1 MNIFLYPF
9 LSVISSSSLNF
20 QNFHDILYNFSSSL
34 NRKGIA
40 VKYYPVCLDITNKRC
55 IVVGGGDVAERKVE
69 RLLDF
74 GARIT
79 VIGKKLTPRLEAMK
93 REGRINH
100 IDADYNEAYINDA
113 FLMIGATDQD
123 DVNAK
128 ISRDGR
134 EKGIL
139 VNIVDD
145 PDKCDFILPS
155 LLQQGDLLIA
165 ISTGGKSPA
174 LAKNLREELEKLYG
188 SEYQTLLKVMGN
200 LREKLVMKG
209 HSSDEN
215 KRLFESVVHSDILRH
230 IKDKNWKQ
238 VKKIIH
244 DVTGVDI
251 EIGD

>member
-1 MNIFLYPF
+1 M
-9 LSVISSSSLNF
+9 V
-20 QNFHDILYNFSSSL
+20 YNFSIHPV
-34 NRKGIA
+34 KEGIT
-40 VKYYPVCLDITNKRC
+40 VKYYPVCLDVTNKRC

-69 RLLDF
+69 RLLNF
-74 GARIT
+74 GAYVA

-100 IDADYNEAYINDA
+100 IDADYDEAYINDA
-113 FLMIGATDQD
+113 FLVIGATDRD

-128 ISRDGR
+128 IARDGR

-174 LAKNLREELEKLYG
+174 LAKKLREELEKLYG
-188 SEYQTLLKVMGN
+188 SEYQTLLKVLGN

-215 KRLFESVVHSDILRH
+215 KRLFDAVVHSDILRH

-238 VKKIIH
+238 AKKIIY
-244 DVTGVDI
+244 DITGVDV

>member
-1 MNIFLYPF
+1 L
-9 LSVISSSSLNF
+9 
-20 QNFHDILYNFSSSL
+20 
-34 NRKGIA
+34 
-40 VKYYPVCLDITNKRC
+40 KYYPVCLDITNRSC

-74 GARIT
+74 GARVS
-79 VIGKKLTPRLEAMK
+79 VIGKKLTPRLQTMK
-93 REGRINH
+93 REGRITH
-100 IDADYNEAYINDA
+100 IDADYDRAYIDDA
-113 FLMIGATDQD
+113 FLVIGATDKD
-123 DVNAK
+123 DINAE

-165 ISTGGKSPA
+165 VSTGGKSPA
-174 LAKNLREELEKLYG
+174 LAKKMREDLEKQYG
-188 SEYQTLLKVMGN
+188 PEYQTLLKLMGI
-200 LREKLVMKG
+200 LREKLLMKG
-209 HSSDEN
+209 HPSDDN
-215 KRLFESVVHSDILRH
+215 KRLFEAVVHSDILQN

-238 VKKIIH
+238 VKKIIY
-244 DVTGVDI
+244 DITCVDI